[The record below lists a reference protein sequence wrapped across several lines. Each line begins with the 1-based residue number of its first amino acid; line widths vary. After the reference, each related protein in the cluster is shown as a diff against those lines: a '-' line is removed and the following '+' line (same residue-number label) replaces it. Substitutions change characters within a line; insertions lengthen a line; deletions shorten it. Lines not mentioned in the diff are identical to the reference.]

1 MKFKALAIYAAGGIY
16 LPKSRP
22 LSKLRILMLEAEF
35 SFKIYKVKLCPG
47 NLGYG
52 ILR

>member
-16 LPKSRP
+16 SPKSRP
-22 LSKLRILMLEAEF
+22 LSKLRTLMLEAEF
-35 SFKIYKVKLCPG
+35 SFKIYKVKLCPR